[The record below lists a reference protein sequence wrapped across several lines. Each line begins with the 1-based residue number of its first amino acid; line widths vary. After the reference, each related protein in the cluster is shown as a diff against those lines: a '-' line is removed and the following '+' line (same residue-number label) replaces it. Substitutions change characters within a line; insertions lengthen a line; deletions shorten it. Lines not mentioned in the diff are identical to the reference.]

1 MKQKAIASSDVHI
14 IIGGIGLLLLWGHS
28 SANYVI
34 YN

>member
-14 IIGGIGLLLLWGHS
+14 IIGGIGLLLWGHS